1 MASDHVETLNHY
13 RAHAAVNPTKTDRWS
28 MDVNYIFPNVHI
40 DSIGTGFL
48 VHHFWPVS
56 VDEAIQETRMYVRRP
71 RTIRER
77 IDRKSVVWGKSVSV
91 RVDTGGGGIIKKKKS
106 SR

>member
-77 IDRKSVVWGKSVSV
+77 KGRSEERCVGKECVSMG
-91 RVDTGGGGIIKKKKS
+91 RLGGWTEHYKKKK
-106 SR
+106 